1 MADHWLSENA
11 RSLYSFGLPGYA
23 TCITVLWLLGLIVT
37 RLLFSP
43 LARIPGPWLA
53 AVTGLYEFYYDC
65 ILGGKYIFE
74 IEKMHQRYG
83 Q

>member
-1 MADHWLSENA
+1 MADHWLPENV
-11 RSLYSFGLPGYA
+11 RSLYSMGLPGYA
-23 TCITVLWLLGLIVT
+23 AGVGLLWLLGLIVA
-37 RLLFSP
+37 RLWFSP
-43 LARIPGPWLA
+43 LARIPGPRLA

-65 ILGGKYIFE
+65 VLGGKYIFE